1 MSTLPEELRKRVAHL
16 KVCGVSGGG
25 ILLEC
30 ADELEIL
37 TRQRDF
43 WQKQRNALR
52 SALIEAL
59 EATQDDDGKW
69 VDRNGDYVDALN
81 YVPTEDAA
89 ESGKWE
95 READALRIGNGHLRD
110 RIAQLEG
117 KQ

>member
-1 MSTLPEELRKRVAHL
+1 MSPLADELRKRVAHL

-25 ILLEC
+25 ILIEC

-52 SALIEAL
+52 TALIDAM

-81 YVPTEDAA
+81 YVPNETA
-89 ESGKWE
+89 EAVKWE

-110 RIAQLEG
+110 RIAELEG

>member
-1 MSTLPEELRKRVAHL
+1 MNVLAEELRKRVAHM
-16 KVCGVSGGG
+16 KACGASGGG
-25 ILLEC
+25 IMIEC

-52 SALIEAL
+52 VALIDAL

-69 VDRNGDYVDALN
+69 VGRNGDHVDALN
-81 YVPTEDAA
+81 YVPTEAQEA
-89 ESGKWE
+89 RKWE

-110 RIAQLEG
+110 RIAELEG
-117 KQ
+117 KR

>member
-1 MSTLPEELRKRVAHL
+1 VSTLAEELRKRVAHL

-25 ILLEC
+25 ILIEC

-52 SALIEAL
+52 AALIEAL

-81 YVPTEDAA
+81 YVPTEAQEA
-89 ESGKWE
+89 LKWE

-110 RIAQLEG
+110 RIAAMEG

>member
-1 MSTLPEELRKRVAHL
+1 MSALAEELRKRGALL
-16 KVCGVSGGG
+16 KECGVSGGG
-25 ILLEC
+25 ILIEC

-43 WQKQRNALR
+43 WQAQRNALR
-52 SALIEAL
+52 TALIDAL

-81 YVPTEDAA
+81 YVPTEAQDAL
-89 ESGKWE
+89 KWE

>member
-1 MSTLPEELRKRVAHL
+1 MSTLAEELRKRVARL

-25 ILLEC
+25 ILIEC

-43 WQKQRNALR
+43 WQKQRNVLR
-52 SALIEAL
+52 TALIEAL

-81 YVPTEDAA
+81 YVPTETQEAL
-89 ESGKWE
+89 KWE

-117 KQ
+117 KR

>member
-1 MSTLPEELRKRVAHL
+1 MSTLAEELRKRVAHL

-25 ILLEC
+25 ILIEC

-52 SALIEAL
+52 AALIDAM

-81 YVPTEDAA
+81 YVPTEAQEA
-89 ESGKWE
+89 LKWE

-110 RIAQLEG
+110 RIAELEG

>member
-1 MSTLPEELRKRVAHL
+1 MNTLASELRRRVTRL
-16 KVCGVSGGG
+16 KLSGVSGGS
-25 ILLEC
+25 ILSEC
-30 ADELEIL
+30 ADELDVL

-43 WQKQRNALR
+43 WQKQRTALR
-52 SALIEAL
+52 TALIDAL
-59 EATQDDDGKW
+59 EATQDDEGRW

-81 YVPTEDAA
+81 YVPNEAQEA
-89 ESGKWE
+89 LKWE